1 MPDLI
6 KGLRR
11 FDIGEVSS
19 VQRTPQGFLRCD
31 GTITKTGV
39 FTYRNSDGSLRRELR
54 LPEEVF
60 HKDALES
67 FGLAPLTNNHPGE
80 GLTAKNTGKFQVGT
94 VANPRR
100 DEHRVSATIQITDAE
115 AIEDAENGK
124 RQLSCGYDADLE
136 MRPGVTDGI
145 DGVSDGLAFDG
156 IQRNI
161 RGNHVAMVDIGRAGP
176 EASLRLDHDDAIQI
190 SELRP
195 GTGAGI
201 GQSMHRDGK
210 KLGDFIR
217 SEMEKKEIT
226 LAQLA
231 SAAGIDESTVGQ
243 IVNGDI
249 EIPPERRLRG
259 FARVLGVSIGRLMSL
274 LPKKDQAMDK
284 KIKIDGVTF
293 EVSEQVAEAVAKVQ
307 ARADAANAKIEE
319 IKASTAT
326 EKARADKAEED
337 LAAEKKAREDAIDP
351 KNVKEA
357 VSKRLDLERS
367 AVKVLGETTKIDS
380 KDVAIADLEDNQILR
395 AVVIAASKDPEGTTK
410 KLDADDCEPA
420 YLQARFD
427 AAIDTYDPENE
438 PNGGLDRIRDAAKR
452 TSHSD
457 KAAGARQK
465 MIEDNAKLG
474 RESLRPAAAS

>member
-19 VQRTPQGFLRCD
+19 VQRTPQGFLKCD

-60 HKDALES
+60 HQDALES

-94 VANPRR
+94 VANPHR
-100 DEHRVSATIQITDAE
+100 DEHRVSAKIQITDAE

-124 RQLSCGYDADLE
+124 TQLSCGYDADLE
-136 MRPGVTDGI
+136 LRPGVTDGI
-145 DGVSDGLAFDG
+145 EGVRDGLKFDG

-161 RGNHVAMVDIGRAGP
+161 RGNHVAMVDTGRAGP
-176 EASLRLDHDDAIQI
+176 EASLRLDHDDAIQV
-190 SELRP
+190 ELQPDDKAVIESKKTNRKKNKR
-195 GTGAGI
+195 A
-201 GQSMHRDGK
+201 DGPK
-210 KLGDFIR
+210 
-217 SEMEKKEIT
+217 
-226 LAQLA
+226 
-231 SAAGIDESTVGQ
+231 
-243 IVNGDI
+243 GDI
-249 EIPPERRLRG
+249 MET
-259 FARVLGVSIGRLMSL
+259 VT
-274 LPKKDQAMDK
+274 
-284 KIKIDGVTF
+284 IKIDGVSF
-293 EVSEQVAEAVAKVQ
+293 EVPKQTAEAIGKLQ
-307 ARADAANAKIEE
+307 ARSDAADAKIEE

-395 AVVIAASKDPEGTTK
+395 AVVIAASKDPEGTAK

-452 TSHSD
+452 TGHSD
-457 KAAGARQK
+457 KASDARQK

-474 RESLRPAAAS
+474 RESLQPATAS